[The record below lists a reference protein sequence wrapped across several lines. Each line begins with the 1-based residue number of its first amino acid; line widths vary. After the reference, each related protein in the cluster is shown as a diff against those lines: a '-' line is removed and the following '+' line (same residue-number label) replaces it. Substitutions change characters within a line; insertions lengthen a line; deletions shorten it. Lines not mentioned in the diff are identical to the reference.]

1 MPGKIWP
8 WIHLPDCYSLVG
20 AQAQSSSCSEG
31 HAIDG
36 MPARAAYKGPNIPIN
51 TQVIAASIRHTGT
64 LSGNIRFV
72 ILRSFEK
79 YCCAVVLHS
88 RLSTRKSLRTELV
101 NTVSMF

>member
-36 MPARAAYKGPNIPIN
+36 MPTRAAYKGPNIPIN
-51 TQVIAASIRHTGT
+51 TQLLQHQYNIPEHYQGT
-64 LSGNIRFV
+64 SG
-72 ILRSFEK
+72 L
-79 YCCAVVLHS
+79 
-88 RLSTRKSLRTELV
+88 
-101 NTVSMF
+101 